1 MDFNWTAE
9 QLEFRKSVV
18 AFAKNEL
25 DAPAPEARGFS
36 RDLWRKCGAFGI
48 QGLTV
53 PEEFGGSG
61 ADVLTTMMAMEA
73 LGYGCRDAGLLFSL
87 HAHMWAV
94 ITPLL
99 KFGTKEQKERW
110 LRPLCDGSLVGAHAI
125 TEPDSGSDTFAM
137 RTRAERC
144 DGGYILNGTKTFVT
158 NAPVSDVLVV
168 FATVDKAKGMWGVTG
183 FLIPRSTPGLTIGK
197 PIHKMGLKTSPMAEV
212 ILEDCRVGEDC
223 RLGREG
229 QGSAIFNH
237 SMGWERSSI
246 LASAVGGMERELET
260 SLHHAKNRQQFGK
273 PIGGH
278 QLVASRLVDM
288 KVRLETSRLLLYRMA
303 WSHSQGQVT
312 ALEAAMAK
320 LYISESMVAS
330 SLDAIQVHGGWG
342 YTEEYG
348 VERGLRDAVGSRLY
362 SGTSEI
368 QRLIVARGLG
378 LTV

>member
-1 MDFNWTAE
+1 
-9 QLEFRKSVV
+9 
-18 AFAKNEL
+18 
-25 DAPAPEARGFS
+25 
-36 RDLWRKCGAFGI
+36 
-48 QGLTV
+48 
-53 PEEFGGSG
+53 
-61 ADVLTTMMAMEA
+61 
-73 LGYGCRDAGLLFSL
+73 
-87 HAHMWAV
+87 
-94 ITPLL
+94 
-99 KFGTKEQKERW
+99 
-110 LRPLCDGSLVGAHAI
+110 
-125 TEPDSGSDTFAM
+125 
-137 RTRAERC
+137 
-144 DGGYILNGTKTFVT
+144 
-158 NAPVSDVLVV
+158 
-168 FATVDKAKGMWGVTG
+168 MWGVTG
-183 FLIPRSTPGLTIGK
+183 FLIPRTTPGLTIGN

-278 QLVASRLVDM
+278 QLVASKLVDM